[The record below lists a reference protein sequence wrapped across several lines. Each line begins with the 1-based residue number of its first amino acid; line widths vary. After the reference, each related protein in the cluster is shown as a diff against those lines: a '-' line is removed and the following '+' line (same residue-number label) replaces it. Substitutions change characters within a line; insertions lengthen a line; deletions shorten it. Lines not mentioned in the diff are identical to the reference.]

1 MRLLAVVA
9 SYVNQHLLKF
19 LTSTPKFRVKL
30 GKKPDIFNCR
40 CAILAAFFYSI
51 RRYGT
56 KR

>member
-19 LTSTPKFRVKL
+19 LTSTPKFRVKP
-30 GKKPDIFNCR
+30 GKKPDIFNRC